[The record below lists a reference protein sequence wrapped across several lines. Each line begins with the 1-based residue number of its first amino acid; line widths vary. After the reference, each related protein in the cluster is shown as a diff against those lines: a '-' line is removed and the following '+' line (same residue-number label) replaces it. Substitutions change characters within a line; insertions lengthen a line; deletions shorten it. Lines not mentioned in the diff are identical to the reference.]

1 MKTVIITEK
10 PSVAR
15 EYAKILQLTDAKKT
29 EGFFEG
35 HSERLKK
42 DVLITW
48 AFGHLIQLC
57 EPAKQDGRWEKWD
70 TKNLP
75 MIPVEYRYEPIP
87 DSAKQYS
94 VIRDLYRR
102 PDVEAIYYAG
112 DSGREGIYIQA
123 LIRNQVF
130 GKAGAPK
137 QVDERVVWIDSF
149 TEESI
154 LKGIREAK
162 PYNAYLPMIESGYV
176 RAIADWLIGMN
187 VTQALTLACRS
198 RTVIRTGRVMTPTLA
213 MVVRRQKE
221 FDAFSVTP
229 FYGVAAGDGI
239 YWKAVNPS
247 RFENSGKL
255 YNENGFLKREDAEAL
270 IADLMRDPRLRV
282 MSVKITPKTE
292 YAPYNYNLADLQ
304 AECSKRFHITPA
316 QTLSVAQSLYEK
328 QFTTYPRTDSRF
340 LTAAVAKEYAAKFH
354 YEVPSRYVD
363 DSKVTDHYA
372 IIPTF
377 EGDAA
382 KLEGLEKEVYER
394 IRKRFLDTMKPP
406 YKYDA
411 ITVNYLT
418 RNGEPFFASWRKVTQ
433 LGFKQG
439 EDVHAEKDA
448 DEEMISDRPIPK
460 EGDILTVSQFTVREM
475 ETNPPKLYTT
485 GSLILA
491 MEKAGRLVEDEELR
505 ELIKTCG
512 IGTSATRAG
521 IIEKLQKSE
530 FIKIAKNQV
539 VTPTEEGFRI
549 IAVTEGIDPTLT
561 SPAKTAELE
570 DILSSVCDGAK
581 TRDSAQKTV
590 NDYVKGVVSTILSKA
605 EIASE
610 YRSAGAAAGNGGS
623 GKEYSCPCCGATLSS
638 GRYGWFC
645 AEKNGGCGFS
655 FSYDVSPKG
664 GRCSHKMTETDLE
677 ALITKGAT
685 PYYNFVWASGKSSR
699 AAVGIDKEKKRTTYI
714 FDDSKKGGGGTWKN
728 VPSDRI
734 QT

>member
-1 MKTVIITEK
+1 MKTIFITEK

-15 EYAKILQLTDAKKT
+15 EYAKVLQLQDARKT
-29 EGFFEG
+29 EGFIEG
-35 HSERLKK
+35 RSARLKK
-42 DVLITW
+42 DVVITW
-48 AFGHLIQLC
+48 AIGHLIRIC
-57 EPAKQDGRWEKWD
+57 DPSKQDSRWQKWD
-70 TKNLP
+70 IGNLP
-75 MIPVEYRYEPIP
+75 MIPGQFRYEPIP
-87 DSAKQYS
+87 DVQKQFS

-123 LIRNQVF
+123 LIRNQIF
-130 GKAGAPK
+130 GAKGAPAS
-137 QVDERVVWIDSF
+137 VEERVVWIDSF

-162 PYNAYLPMIESGYV
+162 PYTAYLPMVESGYV

-198 RTVIRTGRVMTPTLA
+198 RNVIKTGRVMTPTLA

-239 YWKAVNPS
+239 YWKAAEPS
-247 RFENSGKL
+247 RFENSPKL
-255 YNENGFLKREDAEAL
+255 YNENGFLRREHAEAL
-270 IADLMRDPRLRV
+270 IEDLMRDPRLRV

-340 LTAAVAKEYAAKFH
+340 LSTAVAKEYAAKFH
-354 YEVPSRYVD
+354 YDIPSRYVD
-363 DSKVTDHYA
+363 DSKITDHYA

-377 EGDAA
+377 VGDAS
-382 KLEGLEKEVYER
+382 KLDGLEKDVYER
-394 IRKRFLDTMKPP
+394 ICKRFLDTMKPP

-411 ITVNYLT
+411 IQVNYLT
-418 RNGEPFFASWRKVTQ
+418 RNGEPFFASWRRVTQ

-439 EDVHAEKDA
+439 EEKDPA
-448 DEEMISDRPIPK
+448 AKDKDEEEAVSDRPIPN
-460 EGDILTVSQFTVREM
+460 EGDILTVERFTVREM
-475 ETNPPKLYTT
+475 ETKPPKLYTT

-491 MEKAGRLVEDEELR
+491 MEKAGKLVEDEELR

-521 IIEKLQKSE
+521 IIEKLQKSN
-530 FIKIAKNQV
+530 FIAIAKNQV
-539 VTPTEEGFRI
+539 ITPTEDGFRV

-561 SPAKTAELE
+561 SPTKTAELE
-570 DILSSVCDGAK
+570 DILSSVCDGTK
-581 TRDSAQKTV
+581 TRAAAEDTV
-590 NDYVKGVVSTILSKA
+590 DAYVRQVVSTILSKS

-610 YRSAGAAAGNGGS
+610 YRSTGAATGGEVS
-623 GKEYSCPCCGATLSS
+623 GKEYKCPCCGANLAC
-638 GRYGWFC
+638 GRYGWYC
-645 AEKNGGCGFS
+645 SEKNGGCGFN
-655 FSYDVSPKG
+655 FYFDASPKG
-664 GRCSHKMTETDLE
+664 GRCSHKMNEADLE
-677 ALITKGAT
+677 ALIAKGAT
-685 PYYNFVWASGKSSR
+685 PYYNFVWASGKQSR
-699 AAVGIDKEKKRTTYI
+699 AALGVDKEKKRTTYI
-714 FDDSKKGGGGTWKN
+714 FDDSKKGGSGTWHKK
-728 VPSDRI
+728 
-734 QT
+734 